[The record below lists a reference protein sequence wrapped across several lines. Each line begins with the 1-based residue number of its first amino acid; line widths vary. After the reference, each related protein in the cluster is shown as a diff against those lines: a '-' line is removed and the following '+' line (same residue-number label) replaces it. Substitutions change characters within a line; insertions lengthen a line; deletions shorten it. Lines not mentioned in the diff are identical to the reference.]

1 MDICLTT
8 TSECSTVQ
16 SRQLSSRG
24 SVMGREEIVST
35 IAVGAGKSICVLMDR
50 PSAFPGY
57 VRLISLHSDN
67 RIQVAFEVD
76 GLDEGGA
83 YFWATYPTFDALLA
97 SLEQFLR
104 KPVQDWQRPYLEEL
118 PRGRVVPDHEALA
131 TAIRAKTIDFPA
143 GVQFKLQDSY
153 WSQFLPNG

>member
-1 MDICLTT
+1 MD
-8 TSECSTVQ
+8 
-16 SRQLSSRG
+16 
-24 SVMGREEIVST
+24 REEIVST

-57 VRLISLHSDN
+57 VRLISFHSDN
-67 RIQVAFEVD
+67 RMQVAFEVD

-104 KPVQDWQRPYLEEL
+104 MPVQDWQRPHLEEL

-131 TAIRAKTIDFPA
+131 AAIRAKTIDFPA
-143 GVQFKLQDSY
+143 GVQIKLQDSY
-153 WSQFLPNG
+153 WSQFLLNE